1 VKRIALYLM
10 RRDWPLERQTPG
22 QSMEWGGCRFFLNPE
37 GGSFDYCAVYD
48 SIPVAASIVC
58 PPDKTLL
65 ITGEP
70 PSIKYYDERF
80 IRQFHEVLTCHS
92 DMPHARRL
100 YDQQAYLWY
109 AGIARPGGGRM
120 MANLGYDDFAAE
132 DVPEKTQLLSVVV
145 SDKAVTPG
153 HRHRRAFVARLRERF
168 GDRLAVYGRGI
179 RDVVDK
185 AEAIR
190 PARYHIVLESSQF
203 PDYWTEKLADAFLG
217 MSFPF
222 YWGAPN
228 LARYF
233 PEPAF
238 EAINIYD
245 PDASVAVI
253 EREVAADRFA
263 RALPELRRAKTLV
276 LDRYNMCAMLAE
288 RCGAPSALPPAPITI
303 RPEPDFRDSP
313 RKKLSKRLRRA
324 LPRAWRRQERPL

>member
-1 VKRIALYLM
+1 
-10 RRDWPLERQTPG
+10 
-22 QSMEWGGCRFFLNPE
+22 MEWSGCRFFLNPQ

-48 SIPVAASIVC
+48 SIPVTASILC

-92 DMPHARRL
+92 DMPHPRRL

-109 AGIARPGGGRM
+109 AGIGRPGGGRM
-120 MANLGYDDFAAE
+120 AANLSYDDFGAE
-132 DVPEKTQLLSVVV
+132 DTPEKTQLLSVVV

-153 HRHRRAFVARLRERF
+153 HRHRRAFVAKLRERF
-168 GDRLAVYGRGI
+168 GERLAIYGRGI
-179 RDVVDK
+179 CDITDK

-203 PDYWTEKLADAFLG
+203 PDYWTEKLADAFLC

-238 EAINIYD
+238 EPINIYD
-245 PDASVAVI
+245 PDASIAVI
-253 EREVAADRFA
+253 EREIDADRFA
-263 RALPELRRAKTLV
+263 LALPELRRAKALV
-276 LDRYNMCAMLAE
+276 LDRYNMCAMLAA
-288 RCGAPSALPPAPITI
+288 RCRASSALPPAPLII
-303 RPEPDFRDSP
+303 RPEPHFRDSP

-324 LPRAWRRQERPL
+324 LPRAWRRQEKPL